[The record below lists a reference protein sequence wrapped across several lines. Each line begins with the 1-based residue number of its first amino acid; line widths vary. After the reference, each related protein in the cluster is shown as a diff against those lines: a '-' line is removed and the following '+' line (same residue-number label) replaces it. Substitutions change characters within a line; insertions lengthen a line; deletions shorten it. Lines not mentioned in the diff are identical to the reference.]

1 MLWALLL
8 GGLFLFRRSPTAW
21 KGPGMP
27 TSNRPDYFPYTGGA
41 GTGYGVDIYGDEG

>member
-21 KGPGMP
+21 NFKMP
-27 TSNRPDYFPYTGGA
+27 TTNRPDYFPYTGGA